1 MRCRGHLHPTLRHIS
16 FQEATYPKGWPL
28 LLLSLMMEVPD
39 YALSRNDT
47 SAPDSH
53 QYVLLTVKETTSA
66 LDMTEG
72 AVRKRLSRGKLPGLK
87 IAKTRYVRLAVV

>member
-1 MRCRGHLHPTLRHIS
+1 MT
-16 FQEATYPKGWPL
+16 EA
-28 LLLSLMMEVPD
+28 PD

-53 QYVLLTVKETTSA
+53 QYVLLTVRETTSA

-72 AVRKRLSRGKLPGLK
+72 AVRKRLSRGKLPGVK
-87 IAKTRYVRLAVV
+87 VGQTRYVRLAVV